1 MHLNETEYS
10 VLSKKLGSAEAIL
23 KMTKAPIII
32 TQGSNGASIIM
43 PTKDGITKVHIPA
56 KPVENVV
63 DTIGAG
69 DAHAGAVIAC
79 MIEAKSLSESVAFA
93 NAMSAKV
100 VETKGSTLQK

>member
-1 MHLNETEYS
+1 
-10 VLSKKLGSAEAIL
+10 
-23 KMTKAPIII
+23 
-32 TQGSNGASIIM
+32 M
-43 PTKDGITKVHIPA
+43 PTNDGITKVHIPA

-79 MIEAKSLSESVAFA
+79 MIEGKSLSESVAFA